1 MIISDL
7 HGSWKAMK
15 KLLQVMEVKHPDGI
29 IFLGDLLYHGPRNP
43 LPEEYDPKRVAEL
56 FAAYSGKLIWIRGN
70 CDAEVDE
77 MVTGKSSVR
86 QKTIHRGARK
96 IVLTHG
102 HHLSRFEPS
111 ARLKAGTVVLYG
123 HYHVFDRTEIDGVT
137 YLNVGSA
144 SIPKDGIAQYGWI
157 DSEGIYVYALEDDHL
172 IGELKL

>member
-15 KLLQVMEVKHPDGI
+15 KLIRVMELKHPDGI
-29 IFLGDLLYHGPRNP
+29 LFLGDLLYHGPRND
-43 LPEEYDPKRVAEL
+43 LPEEYDPKKVAAF
-56 FAAYSGKLIWIRGN
+56 FASYSGKLIWIRGN

-77 MVTGKSSVR
+77 MVTGKTFVR
-86 QKTIHRGARK
+86 QKTIHRKARK

-102 HHLSRFEPS
+102 HHLSRFDPS
-111 ARLKAGTVVLYG
+111 AHLKAGNIVIYG
-123 HYHVFDRTEIDGVT
+123 HYHVFDITDIDGIT
-137 YLNVGSA
+137 YLNIGSA

-157 DSEGIYVYALEDDHL
+157 DSDGVYVYALEDNRL